1 MAGWRVQVKG
11 VAMPRVLFPLLI
23 LALAVAM
30 FAGLAMAQQPGV
42 PKGKTM
48 ELTIVAT
55 GKDGAPVQGLK
66 QDDITVKD
74 DNRKQEIVSFERISG
89 GVPAEPGKPAIHN
102 LVLIDSL
109 NTPFSDAPES
119 RLAILKV
126 LGELAKAD
134 KVTILV
140 LRQDLKVLSDVSQGA
155 DSMLGRFAKQ
165 GFDPSKADAFNW
177 VFTDEN
183 VLGRLFTPVLVT
195 GRVRM
200 EAWIHCLQV
209 VAQNMQTRSGRRNLF
224 WISQYFPPLT
234 FGETGAGYIE
244 QVAGT
249 DNRTDSAAQVSGT
262 KKGATP
268 ANAARS
274 EEAQLLSAYAKDIQ
288 NTARMLQNANVAIYP
303 LDARYLCR
311 NSAAV
316 ADKARMDDMARS
328 TGGLSFPGPKDL
340 AAALHDAIQDTQ
352 TVYIARY
359 VMSDSMFNGKDH
371 ALKVETRRKD
381 VKLRMRSGYFP
392 PQQPR

>member
-1 MAGWRVQVKG
+1 
-11 VAMPRVLFPLLI
+11 
-23 LALAVAM
+23 M
-30 FAGLAMAQQPGV
+30 FAGLAAAPQPGV

-55 GKDGAPVQGLK
+55 GKDEAPVQDLK

-74 DNRKQEIVSFERISG
+74 DNKKQEIVSFERISG
-89 GVPAEPGKPAIHN
+89 GAPTEPGKPAIHN

-109 NTPFSDAPES
+109 NTPFSDAPEN
-119 RLAILKV
+119 RMAILKV
-126 LGELAKAD
+126 LNELANAD
-134 KVTILV
+134 KVTIIL
-140 LRQDLKVLSDVSQGA
+140 LRQDLKVVSDVTQGA
-155 DSMLGRFAKQ
+155 DSMLGRFARQ
-165 GFDPSKADAFNW
+165 GFDPSKTEAFHW
-177 VFTDEN
+177 VFTDESA
-183 VLGRLFTPVLVT
+183 LGRLFTPVLVT

-209 VAQNMQTRSGRRNLF
+209 VASNMQTRPGRRNLF
-224 WISQYFPPLT
+224 WISQYFPPLI

-262 KKGATP
+262 KRGTTSADTVR
-268 ANAARS
+268 N

-311 NSAAV
+311 NSATV
-316 ADKARMDDMARS
+316 ADKARMQDMARS

-352 TVYIARY
+352 TVYLVRY
-359 VMSDSMFNGKDH
+359 AMSDSMFSGRDH

-381 VKLRMRSGYFP
+381 VKLRTRSGYFA
-392 PQQPR
+392 PQQSR

>member
-1 MAGWRVQVKG
+1 
-11 VAMPRVLFPLLI
+11 
-23 LALAVAM
+23 
-30 FAGLAMAQQPGV
+30 
-42 PKGKTM
+42 
-48 ELTIVAT
+48 
-55 GKDGAPVQGLK
+55 
-66 QDDITVKD
+66 
-74 DNRKQEIVSFERISG
+74 
-89 GVPAEPGKPAIHN
+89 
-102 LVLIDSL
+102 
-109 NTPFSDAPES
+109 
-119 RLAILKV
+119 
-126 LGELAKAD
+126 
-134 KVTILV
+134 
-140 LRQDLKVLSDVSQGA
+140 
-155 DSMLGRFAKQ
+155 
-165 GFDPSKADAFNW
+165 
-177 VFTDEN
+177 
-183 VLGRLFTPVLVT
+183 
-195 GRVRM
+195 M

-224 WISQYFPPLT
+224 WISQYFPPLI

>member
-1 MAGWRVQVKG
+1 MQR
-11 VAMPRVLFPLLI
+11 I
-23 LALAVAM
+23 LAVAV
-30 FAGLAMAQQPGV
+30 FAGLAVAQQPSA
-42 PKGKTM
+42 PKTKTM

-55 GKDGAPVQGLK
+55 GKDEAPVQDLK

-74 DNRKQEIVSFERISG
+74 DNRKQEIVSFEKISG

-109 NTPFSDAPES
+109 NTPFSDAPEN

-126 LGELAKAD
+126 LNELSRAD

-140 LRQDLKVLSDVSQGA
+140 QRQDLKVLSDVSQGA

-165 GFDPSKADAFNW
+165 GFDPSKAEAFNW
-177 VFTDEN
+177 VFADDSA
-183 VLGRLFTPVLVT
+183 LGRLFTPVLVN
-195 GRVRM
+195 GRTRM

-209 VAQNMQTRSGRRNLF
+209 VASNMQTRPGRRNLF
-224 WISQYFPPLT
+224 WISQYFPPLI

-249 DNRTDSAAQVSGT
+249 DNRTDSAAQIGT